1 MFRGGGLRGGGYKQ
15 VDNVSVATLSNGSGV
30 SRGVERSDLSPTL
43 LDGGFGGCKV
53 ILVVVASVV
62 LLESRN

>member
-1 MFRGGGLRGGGYKQ
+1 MFRGGGLRGRGYKQ
-15 VDNVSVATLSNGSGV
+15 GDNVAVATLPNGSGV
-30 SRGVERSDLSPTL
+30 SQGADRSVLSPTL

-62 LLESRN
+62 LSESIN